1 MRYLLTPLAEGD
13 VRDILEYLRQQDPRV
28 EKIVKKKLF
37 EGFREIARMPN
48 TGHRHR
54 DVPDPVVR
62 VRNVYSYL
70 IFYDLEARPVQI
82 LRVLHGKRDIKRVF
96 RKA

>member
-1 MRYLLTPLAEGD
+1 MRYLVTPLAECD
-13 VRDILEYLRQQDPRV
+13 VCDILEYLRQQDPRA
-28 EKIVKKKLF
+28 EKSVRNKLY
-37 EGFREIARMPN
+37 EEFREIAKMPS

-62 VRNVYSYL
+62 VRKVCSYL
-70 IFYDLEARPVQI
+70 IFYNVEARPVQI
-82 LRVLHGKRDIKRVF
+82 LRVLHGKRNIKRIF